1 MLVFDP
7 SGEETLYWKLG
18 KGKPCVL
25 GCAHQNRV
33 SVILIWPRGRYG
45 AGRVEKRSISCFK
58 CHKVLL
64 F

>member
-7 SGEETLYWKLG
+7 SGEDTLYWKLG

-33 SVILIWPRGRYG
+33 SVILIWQGGRYG
-45 AGRVEKRSISCFK
+45 VGCGEKKHFM
-58 CHKVLL
+58 
-64 F
+64 FQMP

>member
-7 SGEETLYWKLG
+7 SGEDTFYWKLG

-33 SVILIWPRGRYG
+33 SIILIWRGGRYG
-45 AGRVEKRSISCFK
+45 GVGVEKSSISCFK
-58 CHKVLL
+58 CDKLLL